1 MTYIICGWKATKSKA
16 SRKLEP
22 TAGGRQETAGE
33 KGRRA
38 RRIGKMPPGRAP
50 TFRPCSSSCSIANVV
65 VIRRDAI
72 IIDSGAILLFE
83 KVGGGGGWGVLL

>member
-1 MTYIICGWKATKSKA
+1 MTYVDG
-16 SRKLEP
+16 KLPSQRPAENSNRP
-22 TAGGRQETAGE
+22 SAGIGKLREK

-50 TFRPCSSSCSIANVV
+50 TFRPCSSCSIANVV

-83 KVGGGGGWGVLL
+83 KVGGGGGGWGVLL